1 MIRYLFAYVPLLIFA
16 IFCLVYAS
24 AEGCDGSGAAP
35 NDGIVTVETG
45 TKRKGRNSVPD
56 IEIAHVKWVP
66 EIEKNKDFFENYD
79 LSMLELEFRASEN
92 WETYTSSKKTE
103 YNGYYSWNVPRK
115 PCLEYEYRIVVPFK
129 TDSGC
134 FATKVIKLEPANVAM
149 IREAEFTP
157 DAPLDVDV
165 DSEATCANITW
176 SKSVCAEEYE
186 VYIENEQGDKTGQE
200 IGNNVTQP
208 KNSQTVTTSF
218 ANLTSCMNYRV
229 DIYPKVKDAELG
241 ENYASDSFNTKP
253 DANSALHLKLDDL
266 TCTKNSA
273 TLQFYT
279 WMAKVHCLKN
289 FTIETCNDRNECI
302 NRRDFADIKNHDGVK
317 YVSTS
322 LQHCTKYFLKVQ
334 PTFRGVNIQ
343 AKEVAFVTELDDT
356 EERITPFEVDFNPG
370 EHDVSIVVSNV
381 DCMSDYTLNYRLNE
395 NNEGSGSGDEWMDK
409 KGKIDDQ
416 AITIEDLK
424 PNSSYLVNMTG
435 SLNGKSL
442 SLFELKGF
450 ETLPRSKTTTAKIK
464 VQMPLSTGEENR
476 DTLDKVSN
484 QNRNIQPRQDS
495 KTRSSSQGKTSL
507 PEKRSLNGPNNNSA
521 LKFVQLDHIVY
532 FTVILVLHS
541 TSNFFL

>member
-1 MIRYLFAYVPLLIFA
+1 MIRYLFAYVLLLVFA
-16 IFCLVYAS
+16 LFCMMYAS
-24 AEGCDGSGAAP
+24 AEGCDGSGANP
-35 NDGIVTVETG
+35 NDGVVTVETG

-66 EIEKNKDFFENYD
+66 EIEKNRDFFENYD
-79 LSMLELEFRASEN
+79 LSMLELEFRAGKN
-92 WETYTSSKKTE
+92 WETYTSSKETE

-129 TDSGC
+129 TGSGC

-157 DAPLDVDV
+157 DAPLDVGV
-165 DSEATCANITW
+165 DSEATHANITW
-176 SKSVCAEEYE
+176 SKSFCAEEYN
-186 VYIENEQGDKTGQE
+186 VYIENEQGEKTGQE
-200 IGNNVTQP
+200 IGNNVMQP
-208 KNSQTVTTSF
+208 ENGQTVAISF

-241 ENYASDSFNTKP
+241 ENYASNSFNTKP
-253 DANSALHLKLDDL
+253 DINSALHLKLDDF
-266 TCTKNSA
+266 TYTKSSV

-289 FTIETCNDRNECI
+289 FTIETCNKMNECM

-317 YVSTS
+317 YVSTG

-356 EERITPFEVDFNPG
+356 EERITPFEADFNPG
-370 EHDVSIVVSNV
+370 EDDVTIVVSNV

-409 KGKIDDQ
+409 NGKIDDQ

-424 PNSSYLVNMTG
+424 PNSSYVVSMTG
-435 SLNGKSL
+435 SLNGKHL
-442 SLFELKGF
+442 SLFELKEF
-450 ETLPRSKTTTAKIK
+450 ETLPRYKTTTTKMK
-464 VQMPLSTGEENR
+464 VSMSLLTEEENE
-476 DTLDKVSN
+476 DALDIVSN
-484 QNRNIQPRQDS
+484 QNRNIQPRQDFE
-495 KTRSSSQGKTSL
+495 TGSSSQDKTSL
-507 PEKRSLNGPNNNSA
+507 PEKRSLNGPSNSSA
-521 LKFVQLDHIVY
+521 LKIVQLDHIVY
-532 FTVILVLHS
+532 FTFILVLHS
-541 TSNFFL
+541 TYTFFL